1 MRKIVRNRVPIC
13 VFSFTIVGDVLIS
26 LANFYSLHYLC
37 AIIYIIGMSTT
48 RPSVG
53 YHILALVTIAVWGT
67 TFVSTK
73 VLLSHGLTPPE
84 IMFYRFIIAYALT
97 WIFTRKVWAD
107 TWKDELLLALA
118 GFTGGTLYF
127 LAENTAL
134 DYSITSNVAL
144 VVCVTPVLTA
154 LLTSLCYKERIT
166 ARLVVGSVVAL
177 SGVGF
182 VVLNG
187 TVLKIHPLGD
197 ALALVAAIAWAVYS
211 VVIRRFDGCYT
222 TWFVT
227 RKVFFYGIVTMIPFI
242 AAGMGGGLHL
252 DKLTIPVVL
261 GNVLFLSVVASM
273 LCFYSW
279 NLVLEKI
286 GTIRASNYMYTQ
298 PLVSLVCS
306 VAILDEPI
314 TPIALGGTVLIL
326 SGIYLA
332 EHGWKKWT

>member
-1 MRKIVRNRVPIC
+1 MI
-13 VFSFTIVGDVLIS
+13 
-26 LANFYSLHYLC
+26 NFAQFFVTLYN
-37 AIIYIIGMSTT
+37 IGMLSSH

-53 YHILALVTIAVWGT
+53 YHILAIVTIFVWGT

-73 VLLSHGLTPPE
+73 VLLTHGLTPPE

-97 WIFTRKVWAD
+97 WIFTRKLRADSWAD
-107 TWKDELLLALA
+107 EFLLAVA
-118 GFTGGTLYF
+118 GFMGGTLYF
-127 LAENTAL
+127 LAENTAI

-177 SGVGF
+177 MGVGF

-197 ALALVAAIAWAVYS
+197 ALALVAALAWAVYS
-211 VVIRRFDGCYT
+211 VVIRRFDGKYT

-252 DKLTIPVVL
+252 DRLTIPVVA
-261 GNVLFLSVVASM
+261 GNVLFLSVVASL

-279 NLVLEKI
+279 NLVLEKL

-298 PLVSLVCS
+298 PLVSLACS
-306 VAILDEPI
+306 VAVLGEPI
-314 TPIALGGTVLIL
+314 TYIALLGTLFIL
-326 SGIYLA
+326 VGIYVA
-332 EHGWKKWT
+332 EHGWKRKAT

>member
-1 MRKIVRNRVPIC
+1 M
-13 VFSFTIVGDVLIS
+13 F
-26 LANFYSLHYLC
+26 
-37 AIIYIIGMSTT
+37 
-48 RPSVG
+48 

-97 WIFTRKVWAD
+97 WIFTCKLRTD
-107 TWKDELLLALA
+107 TWKDELLLAVA

-127 LAENTAL
+127 LAENTAI
-134 DYSITSNVAL
+134 DYSLTSNVAL

-166 ARLVVGSVVAL
+166 GRLVVGSVVAL
-177 SGVGF
+177 LGVGF

-187 TVLKIHPLGD
+187 TVLQIHPLGD
-197 ALALVAAIAWAVYS
+197 ALALVAAFAWAVYS
-211 VVIRRFDGCYT
+211 IVVRRFDGRYT

-252 DKLTIPVVL
+252 DQLFIPVVA

-279 NLVLEKI
+279 NLVLEKL
-286 GTIRASNYMYTQ
+286 GTVRASNYMYTQ

-306 VAILDEPI
+306 VVVLGEPI
-314 TPIALGGTVLIL
+314 TQIALLGAVFIL
-326 SGIYLA
+326 VGIYVA
-332 EHGWKKWT
+332 ERKQRKS

>member
-1 MRKIVRNRVPIC
+1 
-13 VFSFTIVGDVLIS
+13 
-26 LANFYSLHYLC
+26 
-37 AIIYIIGMSTT
+37 MSTT

-73 VLLSHGLTPPE
+73 VLLAHGLTPPE

-97 WIFTRKVWAD
+97 WIFARKLWAD
-107 TWKDELLLALA
+107 TWKDELLLAVA
-118 GFTGGTLYF
+118 GVTGGTLYF
-127 LAENTAL
+127 LAENTAI

-166 ARLVVGSVVAL
+166 ARLVVGSVVSL
-177 SGVGF
+177 LGVGF

-187 TVLKIHPLGD
+187 TVLQIHPLGD
-197 ALALVAAIAWAVYS
+197 ALALVAAFAWAVYS
-211 VVIRRFDGCYT
+211 VVVRRFDGRYT

-252 DKLTIPVVL
+252 ERLAIPIVV

-279 NLVLEKI
+279 NLVLEKL
-286 GTIRASNYMYTQ
+286 GTVRASNYMYTQ
-298 PLVSLVCS
+298 PLVSLACS
-306 VAILDEPI
+306 VAVLGEPI
-314 TPIALGGTVLIL
+314 THIALLGTVFIL
-326 SGIYLA
+326 VGIYVA
-332 EHGWKKWT
+332 ERKQKKH

>member
-1 MRKIVRNRVPIC
+1 
-13 VFSFTIVGDVLIS
+13 
-26 LANFYSLHYLC
+26 
-37 AIIYIIGMSTT
+37 MSTT

-53 YHILALVTIAVWGT
+53 YHILALATIFVWGT

-73 VLLSHGLTPPE
+73 VLLSYGLTPPE
-84 IMFYRFIIAYALT
+84 IMFYRFIIAYALV

-107 TWKDELLLALA
+107 TWRDELLLAVA

-127 LAENTAL
+127 LAENTAI

-154 LLTSLCYKERIT
+154 LLTSICYKERIT

-187 TVLKIHPLGD
+187 TVLHIHPLGD
-197 ALALVAAIAWAVYS
+197 ALALVAAMAWAVYS
-211 VVIRRFDGCYT
+211 VVIRRFDGCYS

-227 RKVFFYGIVTMIPFI
+227 RKVFFYGIVTMVPFI

-252 DKLTIPVVL
+252 DKLSIPVVL

-298 PLVSLVCS
+298 PLVSLACS
-306 VAILDEPI
+306 VAVLDEPI

-326 SGIYLA
+326 LGIYLA
-332 EHGWKKWT
+332 EHGWKKRR

>member
-1 MRKIVRNRVPIC
+1 M
-13 VFSFTIVGDVLIS
+13 F
-26 LANFYSLHYLC
+26 
-37 AIIYIIGMSTT
+37 
-48 RPSVG
+48 

-73 VLLSHGLTPPE
+73 MLLSHGLTPPE

-97 WIFTRKVWAD
+97 WIFTRKLWAD
-107 TWKDELLLALA
+107 MWKDELLLAVA

-127 LAENTAL
+127 LAENTAI

-166 ARLVVGSVVAL
+166 GRLVVGSVVAL
-177 SGVGF
+177 LGVGF

-187 TVLKIHPLGD
+187 TVLQIHPLGD
-197 ALALVAAIAWAVYS
+197 ALALVAAFAWALYS
-211 VVIRRFDGCYT
+211 VVVRCFDGRYT

-242 AAGMGGGLHL
+242 AAGVGGGLHL
-252 DKLTIPVVL
+252 DLLIIPVVA

-279 NLVLEKI
+279 NLVLEKL
-286 GTIRASNYMYTQ
+286 GTVCASNYMYTQ
-298 PLVSLVCS
+298 PLVSLACS
-306 VAILDEPI
+306 VAVLGEPI
-314 TPIALGGTVLIL
+314 THIAILGAVFIL
-326 SGIYLA
+326 VGIYVA
-332 EHGWKKWT
+332 ERKQHKS

>member
-1 MRKIVRNRVPIC
+1 M
-13 VFSFTIVGDVLIS
+13 F
-26 LANFYSLHYLC
+26 
-37 AIIYIIGMSTT
+37 
-48 RPSVG
+48 

-97 WIFTRKVWAD
+97 WIFTCKLRAD
-107 TWKDELLLALA
+107 TWKDELLLAVA

-127 LAENTAL
+127 LAENTAIDCSL
-134 DYSITSNVAL
+134 TSNVAL

-166 ARLVVGSVVAL
+166 GRLVVGSVVAL
-177 SGVGF
+177 LGVGF

-187 TVLKIHPLGD
+187 TVLQIHPLGD
-197 ALALVAAIAWAVYS
+197 ALALVAAFAWAVYS
-211 VVIRRFDGCYT
+211 IVVRRFDGRYT

-252 DKLTIPVVL
+252 DQLFIPVVA

-279 NLVLEKI
+279 NLVLEKL
-286 GTIRASNYMYTQ
+286 GTVRASNYMYTQ

-306 VAILDEPI
+306 VVVLGEPI
-314 TPIALGGTVLIL
+314 TQIALLGAVFIL
-326 SGIYLA
+326 VGIYVA
-332 EHGWKKWT
+332 ERKQRKS

>member
-1 MRKIVRNRVPIC
+1 MLTLRSF
-13 VFSFTIVGDVLIS
+13 FSS
-26 LANFYSLHYLC
+26 PYH
-37 AIIYIIGMSTT
+37 IGMSSS
-48 RPSVG
+48 RRSSVG

-73 VLLSHGLTPPE
+73 VLLTNGLTPPE

-97 WIFTRKVWAD
+97 WFFARKVWAD
-107 TWKDELLLALA
+107 TWVDELLLAVA

-127 LAENTAL
+127 LAENTAI

-166 ARLVVGSVVAL
+166 GRLVLGSVVAL
-177 SGVGF
+177 LGVGF

-187 TVLKIHPLGD
+187 TVLQIHPLGD
-197 ALALVAAIAWAVYS
+197 ALALVAALAWAVYS
-211 VVIRRFDGCYT
+211 VVIRRFDRRYA

-242 AAGMGGGLHL
+242 ASGMGGGLHL
-252 DKLTIPVVL
+252 DKLTSPVVA

-298 PLVSLVCS
+298 PLVSLACS
-306 VAILDEPI
+306 VAVLGEPI
-314 TPIALGGTVLIL
+314 TYIALLGTVFILI
-326 SGIYLA
+326 GVYIA
-332 EHGWKKWT
+332 GHR

>member
-1 MRKIVRNRVPIC
+1 MI
-13 VFSFTIVGDVLIS
+13 
-26 LANFYSLHYLC
+26 NFAQFFVTLYN
-37 AIIYIIGMSTT
+37 IGMLSSHH
-48 RPSVG
+48 PSVG
-53 YHILALVTIAVWGT
+53 YHILAIVTIFVWGT

-73 VLLSHGLTPPE
+73 VLLTHGLTPPE

-97 WIFTRKVWAD
+97 WIFTRKLRADSWA
-107 TWKDELLLALA
+107 DELLLAVA
-118 GFTGGTLYF
+118 GFMGGTLYF
-127 LAENTAL
+127 LAENTAI

-177 SGVGF
+177 MGVGF

-197 ALALVAAIAWAVYS
+197 ALALVAALAWAVYS
-211 VVIRRFDGCYT
+211 VVIRRFDGKYT

-252 DKLTIPVVL
+252 DRLTIPVVA
-261 GNVLFLSVVASM
+261 GNVLFLSVVASL

-279 NLVLEKI
+279 NLVLEKL

-298 PLVSLVCS
+298 PLVSLACS
-306 VAILDEPI
+306 VAVLGEPI
-314 TPIALGGTVLIL
+314 TYIALLGTLFIL
-326 SGIYLA
+326 VGIYVA
-332 EHGWKKWT
+332 EHGWKKRAT

>member
-1 MRKIVRNRVPIC
+1 
-13 VFSFTIVGDVLIS
+13 
-26 LANFYSLHYLC
+26 
-37 AIIYIIGMSTT
+37 MSTT

-53 YHILALVTIAVWGT
+53 YHILALATIAVWGT

-73 VLLSHGLTPPE
+73 VLLAHGLTPPE

-97 WIFTRKVWAD
+97 WIFARKLWAD
-107 TWKDELLLALA
+107 TWKDELLLAVA

-127 LAENTAL
+127 LAENTAI

-166 ARLVVGSVVAL
+166 VRLFVGSVVSL
-177 SGVGF
+177 LGVGF

-187 TVLKIHPLGD
+187 TVLQIHPLGD
-197 ALALVAAIAWAVYS
+197 ALALVAAFAWAVYS
-211 VVIRRFDGCYT
+211 VVVRRFDGRYT

-252 DKLTIPVVL
+252 ERLAIPIVA

-279 NLVLEKI
+279 NLVLEKL
-286 GTIRASNYMYTQ
+286 GTVRASNYMYTQ
-298 PLVSLVCS
+298 PLVSLACS
-306 VAILDEPI
+306 VAILGEPI
-314 TPIALGGTVLIL
+314 THIALLGTVFIL
-326 SGIYLA
+326 VGIYVA
-332 EHGWKKWT
+332 ERRQRKH

>member
-1 MRKIVRNRVPIC
+1 
-13 VFSFTIVGDVLIS
+13 
-26 LANFYSLHYLC
+26 
-37 AIIYIIGMSTT
+37 MSTT

-73 VLLSHGLTPPE
+73 VLLAHGLTPPE

-97 WIFTRKVWAD
+97 WIFARKLWAD
-107 TWKDELLLALA
+107 TWKDELLLAVA

-127 LAENTAL
+127 LAENTAI

-166 ARLVVGSVVAL
+166 ARLVVGSVVSL
-177 SGVGF
+177 LGVGF

-187 TVLKIHPLGD
+187 TVLQIHPLGD
-197 ALALVAAIAWAVYS
+197 ALALVAAFAWAVYS
-211 VVIRRFDGCYT
+211 VVVRRFDGRYT
-222 TWFVT
+222 IWFVT

-252 DKLTIPVVL
+252 ERLAIPIVV

-279 NLVLEKI
+279 NLVLEKL
-286 GTIRASNYMYTQ
+286 GTVRASNYMYTQ
-298 PLVSLVCS
+298 PLVSLACS
-306 VAILDEPI
+306 VAVLGEPI
-314 TPIALGGTVLIL
+314 THIALLGTVFIL
-326 SGIYLA
+326 VGIYVA
-332 EHGWKKWT
+332 ERKQKKH

>member
-1 MRKIVRNRVPIC
+1 
-13 VFSFTIVGDVLIS
+13 
-26 LANFYSLHYLC
+26 
-37 AIIYIIGMSTT
+37 MSVS

-53 YHILALVTIAVWGT
+53 YHILAVVTIFVWGT
-67 TFVSTK
+67 TFASTK
-73 VLLSHGLTPPE
+73 VLLNNGLTPPE

-97 WIFTRKVWAD
+97 WLLARKVWAD
-107 TWKDELLLALA
+107 TWTDELLMAVC

-127 LAENTAL
+127 LAENTAI

-144 VVCVTPVLTA
+144 IVCTTPVLTV
-154 LLTSLCYKERIT
+154 LLTSVCYKERLT
-166 ARLVVGSVVAL
+166 ARLIVGSVVAL
-177 SGVGF
+177 MGVGF

-197 ALALVAAIAWAVYS
+197 ALALVAAMAWAVYS
-211 VVIRRFDGCYT
+211 VVIRRFDGRYP

-227 RKVFFYGIVTMIPFI
+227 RKIFFYGIVTMMPFI
-242 AAGMGGGLHL
+242 ACDMGGGLHL
-252 DKLTIPVVL
+252 DRLTVPVVM

-298 PLVSLVCS
+298 PLVSLACS
-306 VAILDEPI
+306 VAVLGEPI
-314 TPIALGGTVLIL
+314 TPIALLGTVFIL
-326 SGIYLA
+326 VGIYVA
-332 EHGWKKWT
+332 ERGGRRKG

>member
-1 MRKIVRNRVPIC
+1 M
-13 VFSFTIVGDVLIS
+13 F
-26 LANFYSLHYLC
+26 
-37 AIIYIIGMSTT
+37 
-48 RPSVG
+48 

-97 WIFTRKVWAD
+97 WIFTRKLRAD
-107 TWKDELLLALA
+107 TWKDELLLAVA

-127 LAENTAL
+127 LAENTAI
-134 DYSITSNVAL
+134 DYSLTSNVAL

-154 LLTSLCYKERIT
+154 LLTCLCYKERIT
-166 ARLVVGSVVAL
+166 GRLVVGSVVAL
-177 SGVGF
+177 LGVGF

-187 TVLKIHPLGD
+187 TVLQIHPLGD
-197 ALALVAAIAWAVYS
+197 ALALMAAFAWAVYS
-211 VVIRRFDGCYT
+211 VVVRCFDGRYT

-252 DKLTIPVVL
+252 DQLFIPVVA

-279 NLVLEKI
+279 NLVLEKL
-286 GTIRASNYMYTQ
+286 GTVRASNYMYTQ

-306 VAILDEPI
+306 VVVLGEPI
-314 TPIALGGTVLIL
+314 TQIALLGAVFIL
-326 SGIYLA
+326 VGIYVA
-332 EHGWKKWT
+332 ERKQRKS

>member
-1 MRKIVRNRVPIC
+1 
-13 VFSFTIVGDVLIS
+13 
-26 LANFYSLHYLC
+26 
-37 AIIYIIGMSTT
+37 MSVS

-53 YHILALVTIAVWGT
+53 YHILAVVTIFVWGT
-67 TFVSTK
+67 TFASTK
-73 VLLSHGLTPPE
+73 VLLNNGLTPPE

-97 WIFTRKVWAD
+97 WLMARKVWAD
-107 TWKDELLLALA
+107 TWWDELLMAVC

-127 LAENTAL
+127 LAENTAI

-144 VVCVTPVLTA
+144 IVCTTPVLTV
-154 LLTSLCYKERIT
+154 LLTSVCYKERLT
-166 ARLVVGSVVAL
+166 ARLIVGSVVAL
-177 SGVGF
+177 MGVGF

-197 ALALVAAIAWAVYS
+197 ALALVAAMAWAVYS
-211 VVIRRFDGCYT
+211 VVIRRFDGRYS

-227 RKVFFYGIVTMIPFI
+227 RKIFFYGIVTMVPFI
-242 AAGMGGGLHL
+242 ACGMGGGLHL
-252 DKLTIPVVL
+252 DRLTVPVVM

-306 VAILDEPI
+306 VAVLGEPI
-314 TPIALGGTVLIL
+314 TPIALLGTVFIL
-326 SGIYLA
+326 VGIYVA
-332 EHGWKKWT
+332 ERGGRRKG

>member
-1 MRKIVRNRVPIC
+1 
-13 VFSFTIVGDVLIS
+13 
-26 LANFYSLHYLC
+26 
-37 AIIYIIGMSTT
+37 MSTT

-73 VLLSHGLTPPE
+73 VLLAHGLTPPE

-97 WIFTRKVWAD
+97 GIFARKLWAD
-107 TWKDELLLALA
+107 TWKDELLLAVA
-118 GFTGGTLYF
+118 GFRGGTLYF
-127 LAENTAL
+127 LAENTAI

-166 ARLVVGSVVAL
+166 ARLVVGSVVSL
-177 SGVGF
+177 LGVGF

-187 TVLKIHPLGD
+187 TVLQIHPLGD
-197 ALALVAAIAWAVYS
+197 ALALVAAVAWAVYS
-211 VVIRRFDGCYT
+211 VVVRRFDGRYT
-222 TWFVT
+222 IWFVT

-242 AAGMGGGLHL
+242 AAGIGGGLHL
-252 DKLTIPVVL
+252 ERLTIPIVT

-279 NLVLEKI
+279 NLVLEKL
-286 GTIRASNYMYTQ
+286 GTVRASNYMYTQ
-298 PLVSLVCS
+298 PLVSLACS
-306 VAILDEPI
+306 AAVLGEPI
-314 TPIALGGTVLIL
+314 THIALLGTVFIL
-326 SGIYLA
+326 VGIYVA
-332 EHGWKKWT
+332 ERKQKKH

>member
-1 MRKIVRNRVPIC
+1 M
-13 VFSFTIVGDVLIS
+13 F
-26 LANFYSLHYLC
+26 
-37 AIIYIIGMSTT
+37 
-48 RPSVG
+48 

-97 WIFTRKVWAD
+97 WIFTCKLRAD
-107 TWKDELLLALA
+107 TWKDELLLAVA

-127 LAENTAL
+127 LAENTAI
-134 DYSITSNVAL
+134 DYSLTSNVAL

-166 ARLVVGSVVAL
+166 GRLVVGSVVAL
-177 SGVGF
+177 LGVGF

-187 TVLKIHPLGD
+187 TVLQIHPLGD
-197 ALALVAAIAWAVYS
+197 ALALVAAFAWAVYS
-211 VVIRRFDGCYT
+211 IVVRRFDGRYT

-252 DKLTIPVVL
+252 DQLFIPVVAS
-261 GNVLFLSVVASM
+261 NVLFLSVVASM

-279 NLVLEKI
+279 NLVLEKL
-286 GTIRASNYMYTQ
+286 GTVRASNYMYTQ

-306 VAILDEPI
+306 VVVLGEPI
-314 TPIALGGTVLIL
+314 TQIALLGAVFIL
-326 SGIYLA
+326 VGIYVA
-332 EHGWKKWT
+332 ERKQRKS